1 MENLYI
7 SYINGRETNG
17 NDFEYYDPY
26 KSGATFWSSLK
37 VFTGH
42 RQKMKFRRFTI

>member
-17 NDFEYYDPY
+17 NDFEYYEPLMENLFDQI
-26 KSGATFWSSLK
+26 L
-37 VFTGH
+37 
-42 RQKMKFRRFTI
+42 